1 MSVELLAM
9 VAVLPILV
17 ALILMV
23 GMRWPATKAM
33 PLAWLVCAVSG
44 ILVWGLSPGYVA
56 ALTLQG
62 IVTAIGVLII
72 VFGAILILFTLEKS
86 GGMET
91 IQYGMQNIS
100 RDKRV
105 QAIII
110 GYMFA
115 AFIEGAA
122 GFGTPAAL
130 AAPLL
135 LALGF
140 PAMAAAIICLVFNS
154 FPVSFGAVGTPIVM
168 GLSPLKP
175 ILDAGVA
182 DGGMTYAAFYK
193 IVGEYCT
200 MMHIPMAF
208 ILPVFML
215 GFMTRF
221 YGPNRTWSEGFS
233 AWKYCIFAGVCFS
246 VPYFIVAWTLG
257 PELPSLI
264 GGLIGLG
271 ILIYGTKRGFC
282 VPETT
287 WDFGPHEK
295 WDASW
300 TGSIAASGKTEFHPH
315 MTQFRAWLPYAII
328 GLILV
333 LTRIPELGLKA
344 WLASFKLSF
353 VDILGYQGVNASI
366 DYLFLPG
373 TIPFTLVAILTIGL
387 HSMKANDVK
396 DAWTTTFAKMKAPT
410 IALFAAV
417 ALVSIF
423 RGSGVNDAGMDSM
436 PLALAKTLAALTGE
450 AWPALAS
457 YVGGLG
463 AFITG
468 SNTVS
473 DLLFAQFQWDMA
485 TQLKLSKEIIVAAQ
499 AVGGGMGNM
508 ICIHNVVAVC
518 AVVGL
523 SGSEGMIIKALP
535 ALRHHCRHHRLRAR
549 FLEWYRTIE
558 EGREKRFS
566 GNVFPPFPKP
576 AARSPSLLY
585 QRLSRSSNSDYNI
598 LRMKRPPEMFRAA
611 FSEMDGDPQAVR
623 SSDLRRP
630 GRSANSPKP

>member
-1 MSVELLAM
+1 MRALRSGEFVEGPRECGAHE
-9 VAVLPILV
+9 VREPGREGRDEAEAVRVRETRGGRSLTALSALPV
-17 ALILMV
+17 
-23 GMRWPATKAM
+23 
-33 PLAWLVCAVSG
+33 
-44 ILVWGLSPGYVA
+44 
-56 ALTLQG
+56 LTG
-62 IVTAIGVLII
+62 PPFRVTGRRHA
-72 VFGAILILFTLEKS
+72 
-86 GGMET
+86 
-91 IQYGMQNIS
+91 
-100 RDKRV
+100 D
-105 QAIII
+105 
-110 GYMFA
+110 
-115 AFIEGAA
+115 
-122 GFGTPAAL
+122 
-130 AAPLL
+130 PLL
-135 LALGF
+135 G
-140 PAMAAAIICLVFNS
+140 
-154 FPVSFGAVGTPIVM
+154 GVGLQTFQ
-168 GLSPLKP
+168 
-175 ILDAGVA
+175 
-182 DGGMTYAAFYK
+182 T
-193 IVGEYCT
+193 
-200 MMHIPMAF
+200 
-208 ILPVFML
+208 
-215 GFMTRF
+215 
-221 YGPNRTWSEGFS
+221 
-233 AWKYCIFAGVCFS
+233 
-246 VPYFIVAWTLG
+246 
-257 PELPSLI
+257 I

-282 VPETT
+282 VPKAT

-353 VDILGYQGVNASI
+353 VDILGYQGVSASI

-523 SGSEGMIIKALP
+523 SGSEGMIIKKT
-535 ALRHHCRHHRLRAR
+535 
-549 FLEWYRTIE
+549 FW
-558 EGREKRFS
+558 
-566 GNVFPPFPKP
+566 PF
-576 AARSPSLLY
+576 LLY
-585 QRLSRSSNSDYNI
+585 GIIVGIIACGLV
-598 LRMKRPPEMFRAA
+598 F
-611 FSEMDGDPQAVR
+611 
-623 SSDLRRP
+623 
-630 GRSANSPKP
+630 